1 MVFSCMSYGEL
12 RRAGSFAVRVM
23 RWLAGV
29 WFMLGLL
36 CARFMGLSRSWL
48 AARCHCFVSQ
58 DKHLLSP
65 SIDHFSHQTK
75 AKRLWIDYEHTVSVI
90 VYVYILYI
98 YLQLCIYVFIYL
110 FVSPECFFTTFLHNA
125 PLHIPLHLH
134 GVPSQYSS
142 RVSHYKL
149 SAVFFLI
156 FSMCFHFFI
165 FMQVWLHE
173 HCSHWVVK
181 TLSRSWPSMNHCCLY
196 TQQWQDRTNDS
207 CQKGIHQTWHHHL
220 STRTRHSSS
229 IFQVYR
235 PWRQLRS
242 FALGRSRHR
251 FFFSAWTALL
261 KGCEANLWPAS
272 LCWLWI
278 RQSRR
283 LHFFFRGNH
292 SAETGFSLS
301 LRLWWGRLPNS
312 RRFLRC
318 TLGVVWGV

>member
-1 MVFSCMSYGEL
+1 
-12 RRAGSFAVRVM
+12 
-23 RWLAGV
+23 
-29 WFMLGLL
+29 
-36 CARFMGLSRSWL
+36 
-48 AARCHCFVSQ
+48 
-58 DKHLLSP
+58 
-65 SIDHFSHQTK
+65 
-75 AKRLWIDYEHTVSVI
+75 
-90 VYVYILYI
+90 
-98 YLQLCIYVFIYL
+98 
-110 FVSPECFFTTFLHNA
+110 
-125 PLHIPLHLH
+125 
-134 GVPSQYSS
+134 
-142 RVSHYKL
+142 
-149 SAVFFLI
+149 
-156 FSMCFHFFI
+156 
-165 FMQVWLHE
+165 MQVWLHE

-242 FALGRSRHR
+242 FALDRSRHR

-292 SAETGFSLS
+292 SAEAGFSLS

-312 RRFLRC
+312 RRFLCC